1 MGKRRRPQTT
11 STHHRYYLRRR
22 HGGDLISELNDDV
35 LAHVLGLLPNATDVA
50 RACAVS
56 RRWRCLRARV
66 PSLRFSLSH
75 LINPSGDVK
84 RQEDVERFVA
94 FVNRVLATRRAGVE
108 QLTISIELHE
118 GCCARDVPAVHGAHA
133 NAWIRYAM
141 EQQGVRSF
149 ALKLDQPNLLP
160 LPEQRRSY
168 DFDEDADGLVL
179 DELPSSTMLESM
191 AH

>member
-1 MGKRRRPQTT
+1 
-11 STHHRYYLRRR
+11 
-22 HGGDLISELNDDV
+22 
-35 LAHVLGLLPNATDVA
+35 
-50 RACAVS
+50 
-56 RRWRCLRARV
+56 
-66 PSLRFSLSH
+66 
-75 LINPSGDVK
+75 
-84 RQEDVERFVA
+84 
-94 FVNRVLATRRAGVE
+94 
-108 QLTISIELHE
+108 
-118 GCCARDVPAVHGAHA
+118 
-133 NAWIRYAM
+133 M